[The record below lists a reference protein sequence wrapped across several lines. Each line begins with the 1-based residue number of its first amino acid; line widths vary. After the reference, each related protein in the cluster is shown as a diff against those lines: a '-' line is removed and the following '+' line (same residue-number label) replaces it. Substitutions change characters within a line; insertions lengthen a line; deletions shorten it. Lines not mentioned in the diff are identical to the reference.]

1 MIVRPA
7 KDVDLPMIQE
17 IIRRCDLAV
26 EGVDY
31 TDWTGILLVAV
42 RGGEVIGFLWAS
54 PGKPYATIHEVGV
67 LPEHQRGRAGTKL
80 IESAEL
86 LLRSLGSRCWAGYV
100 GSKRDAAHA
109 GLPGLEATK
118 VGDGTMY
125 YRSLT

>member
-42 RGGEVIGFLWAS
+42 RGGEVIGFLWAM
-54 PGKPYATIHEVGV
+54 PGKPYAMINEVGV

-86 LLRSLGSRCWAGYV
+86 LLRSMGNTGWGGYV
-100 GSKRDAAHA
+100 GSKRVEAHA
-109 GLPGLEATK
+109 GLPGLGAVN
-118 VGDGTMY
+118 VGQGTIY
-125 YRSLT
+125 YKSLT